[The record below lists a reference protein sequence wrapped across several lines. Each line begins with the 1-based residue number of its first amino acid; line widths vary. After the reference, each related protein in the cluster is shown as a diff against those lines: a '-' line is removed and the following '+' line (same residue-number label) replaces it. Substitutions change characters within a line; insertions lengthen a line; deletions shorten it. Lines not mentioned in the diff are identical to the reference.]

1 MNNTQIHNAKGIDIV
16 MPMYNLIG
24 YSDNCSK
31 ESGSLWA
38 YYRDKPFLNDNGAVS
53 DFPDGNNNNALFKF
67 KTKIAGRT

>member
-1 MNNTQIHNAKGIDIV
+1 MD
-16 MPMYNLIG
+16 
-24 YSDNCSK
+24 
-31 ESGSLWA
+31 